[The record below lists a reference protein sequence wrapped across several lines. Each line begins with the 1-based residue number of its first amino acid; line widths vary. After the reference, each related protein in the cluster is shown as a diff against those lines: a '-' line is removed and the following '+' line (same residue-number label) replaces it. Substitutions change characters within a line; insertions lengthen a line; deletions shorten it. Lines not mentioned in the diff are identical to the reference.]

1 MIIYKKAKIYFGT
14 FIIAFS
20 LLHADDDVIKPMDI
34 FEMEGVSDPQI
45 SPNGS
50 QILYVRSGSD
60 VMSDK
65 RYSNI
70 WIINFN
76 GTNNR
81 PLTSGQSGN
90 SQPRWSPDGKQ
101 IIYVSSSSGS
111 GQIHKRWMDTGETT
125 ILTNVQTGPHG
136 ISWSPNGKHVAF
148 YGTVPQ
154 GADFKADLPTP
165 PAGAEWAAPAKV
177 IDRLV
182 YRFDGVGYL
191 KGYKHLFVVPSEG
204 GTCLLYTSDLPTI
217 LLV

>member
-1 MIIYKKAKIYFGT
+1 MLKIKKQRTIVSAILCSLT
-14 FIIAFS
+14 ILIAG
-20 LLHADDDVIKPMDI
+20 DDNVLQSMDI

-45 SPNGS
+45 SPDGS

-136 ISWSPNGKHVAF
+136 ISWSPNGKHVASVS
-148 YGTVPQ
+148 YTHLT
-154 GADFKADLPTP
+154 LPT
-165 PAGAEWAAPAKV
+165 
-177 IDRLV
+177 
-182 YRFDGVGYL
+182 
-191 KGYKHLFVVPSEG
+191 
-204 GTCLLYTSDLPTI
+204 T
-217 LLV
+217 